1 MIVGDFEGYLHAINL
16 NSGEIEGRFK
26 PSNQAIY
33 KIYAI
38 NESLYTLDKSGKIS
52 ALKIKWI

>member
-16 NSGEIEGRFK
+16 NSGEIEGRIK

-38 NESLYTLDKSGKIS
+38 NESLYTLDESGKIS
-52 ALKIKWI
+52 ALKIK